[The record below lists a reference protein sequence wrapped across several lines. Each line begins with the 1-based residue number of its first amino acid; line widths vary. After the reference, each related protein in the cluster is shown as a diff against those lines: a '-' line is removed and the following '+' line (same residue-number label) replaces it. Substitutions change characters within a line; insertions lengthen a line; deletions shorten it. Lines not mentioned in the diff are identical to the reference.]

1 MKKRKKIMLVILLI
15 IIIPIL
21 TIFTIRYFKY
31 KKNIDDIKTIKIS
44 NYNGYLSP
52 SNEYIIDFDKNLV
65 TYNYTYFNQS
75 NEDNQY
81 SSRNFTKED
90 AEYFIEK
97 ANLYGFFN
105 WKKSYKTKHGG
116 NDLPYTYISIIYKND
131 DIQIIDCYNA
141 YPLNYDKMGEVL
153 YEAFGYDIFLIFTY

>member
-1 MKKRKKIMLVILLI
+1 MKKKVTIFIIFLITIIL
-15 IIIPIL
+15 
-21 TIFTIRYFKY
+21 IFTIFAMRYFTY
-31 KKNIDDIKTIKIS
+31 KKNIEDIKIIKIS
-44 NYNGYLSP
+44 NYSGYSSR
-52 SNEYIIDFDKNLV
+52 SNKYIIDFDKNLV
-65 TYNYTYFNQS
+65 TYNYTYLNNS
-75 NEDNQY
+75 EDNQY

-131 DIQIIDCYNA
+131 DIQIIDCDNA
-141 YPLNYDKMGEVL
+141 YPPNYDKMAEVF
-153 YEAFGYDIFLIFTY
+153 YEAFGYNIL